1 MRVACIVITHLR
13 AKVEMRRQ
21 PHLAEKPVVI
31 VDRSQG
37 RPTVADHF
45 PAATGVAAGM
55 TLEQALSLHAGALT
69 IDADEPAYR
78 KAFQQAIT
86 ALQSISDR
94 VEDAGLGAA
103 YVRLDGLQ
111 EMYRG
116 EARLVCALVD
126 ALPAYLRP
134 RMGVAGAKFPAFV
147 AALGSSPGG
156 AAQVPPDVAAFL
168 APNTVDL
175 LPLSP
180 EDRLRMHRFGL
191 HTMGDV
197 AAMHPDAFTAQ
208 FGAEGR
214 RAWDLCRGIDD
225 DPVVPLPC
233 EESVTEHTAL
243 PFASTSVELLL
254 TAVDTLLRRAYSRPQ
269 MRGRYAGRAELAC
282 ALDRTPP
289 WERPVNFKQAVGN
302 WEQASFLMRRQL
314 EAGLPEAPVEEMTLA
329 LSNITGEAGV
339 QSGLFHDVKRDRRE
353 RLLEAE
359 RQVQTRTNGAQGL
372 YRVVDVA
379 PWHPAPEMRAVQVPI
394 DPAGR
399 DGMKPLAAP
408 VSVAVKE
415 GPDREPTAVRLGRQW
430 HTLGGVEDRWS
441 FDLWWMPQPVRRTYY
456 RVSREGGGQL
466 ILFRDQH
473 GACWYQQSA

>member
-1 MRVACIVITHLR
+1 MRVACVVITHLR
-13 AKVEMRRQ
+13 AKVEMRRH
-21 PHLAEKPVVI
+21 PHLADRPVVI

-37 RPTVADHF
+37 RPLVADHF
-45 PAATGVAAGM
+45 PAATGAAAGM
-55 TLEQALSLHAGALT
+55 PLEHALSLHTASLA

-78 KAFQQAIT
+78 KAFRQAIA

-94 VEDAGLGAA
+94 VEAGDLGEA

-134 RMGVAGAKFPAFV
+134 RLGVADAKFPAFV
-147 AALGSSPGG
+147 AALGSAPGG
-156 AAQVPPDVAAFL
+156 AAQVPPDATAFL
-168 APNTVDL
+168 APHTVDL

-180 EDRLRMHRFGL
+180 DDRLRMHRFGL

-197 AAMHPDAFTAQ
+197 AAMHPDAVAAQ

-214 RAWDLCRGIDD
+214 RAWDLCRGVDD
-225 DPVVPLPC
+225 DPLIPLPV

-254 TAVDTLLRRAYSRPQ
+254 TAADTLLKRAYSRPQ
-269 MRGRYAGRAELAC
+269 MQGRYAGRAELAC
-282 ALDRTPP
+282 ILDRAAP
-289 WERPVNFKQAVGN
+289 WERPVNFKQAVGS
-302 WEQASFLMRRQL
+302 WEQASLLMRRQL
-314 EAGLPEAPVEEMTLA
+314 ETGLPEAPVEEMTLA

-359 RQVQTRTNGAQGL
+359 RQIQTRTSGVQGL

-379 PWHPAPEMRAVQVPI
+379 PWHPAPEMRAVQVPV

-399 DGMKPLAAP
+399 DGMKPLAEP

-415 GPDREPTAVRLGRQW
+415 GPGREPAAVRLGRHW

-456 RVSREGGGQL
+456 RVTREDGGQL